1 MKRIVLMLTVLASL
15 HAGLTASAQMT
26 QKTYYMEVYELTVL
40 QMKSVCVNYGL
51 NAPLGKSYKIMDDNM
66 KLIKFDNV
74 IGALN
79 YLSEYGWEVLTV
91 YQVDLQK
98 AGQQT
103 HYLMKLDLEKHPAD
117 SFAREIDK
125 MLAELEKD

>member
-1 MKRIVLMLTVLASL
+1 MKKFVLMLAVLASL
-15 HAGLTASAQMT
+15 QAGLTASAQIP
-26 QKTYYMEVYELTVL
+26 QKTYYMEVYELSVM

-51 NAPLGKSYKIMDDNM
+51 NAPLGKSYKVLDGDM
-66 KLIKFDNV
+66 KVIKFENV

-79 YLSEYGWEVLTV
+79 YLSENGWEVLTV

-117 SFAREIDK
+117 AFAREIDK
-125 MLAELEKD
+125 MLADLEKD

>member
-1 MKRIVLMLTVLASL
+1 MLAVLASL
-15 HAGLTASAQMT
+15 HAGLTASAQIA

-40 QMKSVCVNYGL
+40 QMKSVCVNFGL
-51 NAPLGKSYKIMDDNM
+51 NAPLGRSYKIMDDNM
-66 KLIKFDNV
+66 KVIKFDNV

-79 YLSEYGWEVLTV
+79 YLSEKGWEVLTV

-117 SFAREIDK
+117 DFAREIDK